1 MEFSKE
7 IKIAFPSNEEI
18 AAAKEQQEIDYTFL
32 TDREIWILNNLAK
45 FGDE

>member
-7 IKIAFPSNEEI
+7 IKIAFPSKEEI
-18 AAAKEQQEIDYTFL
+18 AAAELLQEVDYCFL
-32 TDREIWILNNLAK
+32 TDRQIWIISNIAK

>member
-7 IKIAFPSNEEI
+7 IKIAFPSKEEI
-18 AAAKEQQEIDYTFL
+18 AAAEELQEINYTFL
-32 TDREIWILNNLAK
+32 TDREIWILSNLAN